1 MNHLPIAI
9 FSTFHTQTATQWPQI
24 TVFPSLRDPKTT
36 KDPEVYEQVE
46 IERSLASLL
55 SSFITTLTGSALIGK

>member
-9 FSTFHTQTATQWPQI
+9 FSTFHVQTATQWPQI
-24 TVFPSLRDPKTT
+24 TVFPFLHDPETT

-46 IERSLASLL
+46 IERSLFTVF
-55 SSFITTLTGSALIGK
+55 SSFITTLTGNALIGK